1 MGKNHY
7 IGGNQ
12 LLHRGSPL
20 FQKVK
25 TYDIPRTAR
34 RNSVKNYLK
43 DIQNIFS
50 NIKILLESESSMR
63 KDVFQGKLYFWVL
76 NIFIILRKRQSR
88 LRHIPNIENIVSD
101 ILIDMNVSER
111 LVKRIKNKIKWYF

>member
-12 LLHRGSPL
+12 LLHTGSPL

-111 LVKRIKNKIKWYF
+111 LVKRIKNKIK